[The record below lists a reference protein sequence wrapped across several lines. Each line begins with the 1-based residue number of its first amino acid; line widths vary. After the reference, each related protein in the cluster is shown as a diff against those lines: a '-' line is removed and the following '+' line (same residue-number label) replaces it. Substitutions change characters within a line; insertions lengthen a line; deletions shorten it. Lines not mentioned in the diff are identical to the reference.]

1 MQSLHKVPLRHR
13 TAFSV
18 EDILDPGK
26 FTGNTTPPPIA
37 SVQRE
42 ETGEEQHPPAAGC
55 RAKHQ
60 RSKVS
65 GRRVRTA
72 YTLEQ
77 LHALE
82 LSFRRCHYLSVLE
95 RHAVAS
101 ALQLSETQV
110 KIWFQNRRTKWR
122 KERLQGGEEENATWA
137 WQAPTCSSHAFAP
150 FCCTQLR
157 LFAPPPLAQN
167 PFYC

>member
-1 MQSLHKVPLRHR
+1 MQSLHKVPQGHR

-26 FTGNTTPPPIA
+26 FTGNTRDRPTA

-42 ETGEEQHPPAAGC
+42 ESGEKQHPAAE
-55 RAKHQ
+55 HQ

-95 RHAVAS
+95 RHAVAA

-122 KERLQGGEEENATWA
+122 KERPPGGEEENATWA
-137 WQAPTCSSHAFAP
+137 WQTPAFAP
-150 FCCTQLR
+150 FCCTPLR
-157 LFAPPPLAQN
+157 LFVPPPPAQN
-167 PFYC
+167 RFYC